1 MIKLPRLPATP
12 EMGLSELD
20 TFRRQLLLFWLVFI
34 FYDVWIFLIYPL
46 SSFQITRTGYIC
58 LLWGTC
64 VSLFAYLLRRYWPR
78 VAAWFT
84 VLGSLVLGGLIYV
97 AFGQVLG
104 LAHLAIL
111 IPVAGL
117 LLGMR
122 ASTLVALGGLVLAF
136 YPSPLTLPLDS
147 LSYWPAI
154 VLFLWGL
161 TLLLV
166 RGFRLMDYWEEML
179 GVQQHKMISELRHR
193 QGELNR
199 ALKALEETFDNLK
212 RANDELVI
220 AHQEAD
226 EARALKE
233 QFVANVSHELRT
245 PLNLIV
251 GFVELM
257 YLSPETYDG
266 MEYTPEFE
274 HDLRQLFR
282 AGRHL
287 QDLVNDVLDL
297 SRIDAS
303 RLPILR
309 EYQDLRAVIADAVDT
324 VAPLF
329 KQRGLSHT
337 VAWPDALPHLFI
349 DRTRIRQV
357 MLNLLNNA
365 ARFTDDGGIQ
375 IKVEQAQEEILVQ
388 VQDTGVGIPGDQLEH
403 IFEEF
408 RQVDG
413 GLRSRGGAGLGLA
426 ISRRFVQM
434 HGGRMWVESQMDQ
447 GSSFF
452 FTLPLPG
459 AQSAATPM
467 STQTIRKEFD
477 VSTAPIIV
485 VDPDP
490 SVAELLHRHLGQH
503 PILSAA
509 TIEEAEVLIE
519 RAHPLAVVVNTRPDT
534 PMQDWLGTLGH
545 NSERYAVPLLRC
557 SIPSASWLQHASGF
571 DAVLTKPI
579 SRGVLTTT
587 ISRLCGRP
595 ACVLVVDDDA
605 GFVSLVTRMLS
616 TVYLADQVLSAYS
629 GMQAVQLVHET
640 TPDLV
645 FLDLLMPGM
654 DGFQVLHTL
663 RSDPKFQNTLIVAV
677 TATTYAEEALLRNGG
692 HFSLTRSAGIPT
704 GSLLDLIQSSLEIL
718 RPDYTADVGHPS

>member
-1 MIKLPRLPATP
+1 MFT
-12 EMGLSELD
+12 
-20 TFRRQLLLFWLVFI
+20 
-34 FYDVWIFLIYPL
+34 
-46 SSFQITRTGYIC
+46 
-58 LLWGTC
+58 
-64 VSLFAYLLRRYWPR
+64 YLLRRYWPR
-78 VAAWFT
+78 LAAWFA
-84 VLGSLVLGGLIYV
+84 VLGSLVLGGLIYG

-104 LAHLAIL
+104 LAHLGIL
-111 IPVAGL
+111 ILIAGL

-122 ASTLVALGGLVLAF
+122 ASTLVALSSLAIAF
-136 YPSPLTLPLDS
+136 YPSPLKLPPDS
-147 LSYWPAI
+147 LCYWPAI

-161 TLLLV
+161 ALLLV
-166 RGFRLMDYWEEML
+166 RGFSLMNHWEELL
-179 GVQQHKMISELRHR
+179 GVQQRKMITELRHR

-199 ALKALEETFDNLK
+199 TLKALEEAFDNLK

-257 YLSPETYDG
+257 YLSPEIYDG

-297 SRIDAS
+297 SRVDAS

-309 EYQDLRAVIADAVDT
+309 EFQDLRAIIADAVDT

-329 KQRGLSHT
+329 KQRGLSYT
-337 VAWPDALPHLFI
+337 VNWPDALPQLFI

-365 ARFTDDGGIQ
+365 ARFTDKGGIQ
-375 IKVEQAQEEILVQ
+375 IQVERRQNEILVQ
-388 VQDTGVGIPGDQLEH
+388 VQDTGVGIPEDQLEH

-413 GLRSRGGAGLGLA
+413 GPRSRGGAGLGLA
-426 ISRRFVQM
+426 ISQRFVQL
-434 HGGRMWVESQMDQ
+434 HGGQMWVESKMGQ

-459 AQSAATPM
+459 TQPAATLI

-477 VSTAPIIV
+477 VSTAPIV
-485 VDPDP
+485 VLDSDP
-490 SVAELLHRHLGQH
+490 SIADLLHRHLGQH

-509 TIEEAEVLIE
+509 TPEEAELLIE
-519 RAHPLAVVVNTRPDT
+519 RAHPLAVVVNTHPDA
-534 PMQDWLGTLGH
+534 PPQDWLCTLGC
-545 NSERYAVPLLRC
+545 NSLRYAVPILRC
-557 SIPSASWLQHASGF
+557 SIPSASWLQRASGF

-579 SRGVLTTT
+579 SRAALTAT

-595 ACVLVVDDDA
+595 ARVLVADDDV
-605 GFVSLVTRMLS
+605 GFVSLVTRML
-616 TVYLADQVLSAYS
+616 TTARLTDQVLSAYS
-629 GMQAVQLVHET
+629 GRQTLQLAQEAA
-640 TPDLV
+640 PDL
-645 FLDLLMPGM
+645 
-654 DGFQVLHTL
+654 
-663 RSDPKFQNTLIVAV
+663 I
-677 TATTYAEEALLRNGG
+677 
-692 HFSLTRSAGIPT
+692 
-704 GSLLDLIQSSLEIL
+704 
-718 RPDYTADVGHPS
+718 